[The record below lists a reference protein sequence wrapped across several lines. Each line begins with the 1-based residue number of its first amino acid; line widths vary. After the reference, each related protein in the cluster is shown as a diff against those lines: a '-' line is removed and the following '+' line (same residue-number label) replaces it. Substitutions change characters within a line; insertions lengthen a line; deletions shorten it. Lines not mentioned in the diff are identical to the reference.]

1 MATHQLRAFA
11 NSSNLLLV
19 TKMITIGSMG
29 VFAGGALSY
38 STMIM
43 PTLRKFA
50 STSSLAVWCE
60 MYLIAKPIQISM
72 IVISSLGGAG
82 LYYQTKNHCY
92 LYGSLMMAS
101 LVPYTVSLLYPINHK
116 LLDIRKSGKDDPH
129 VEEMLVRW
137 DAIAFGRTLISYGA
151 MFITLYG
158 ALRASAR

>member
-1 MATHQLRAFA
+1 
-11 NSSNLLLV
+11 
-19 TKMITIGSMG
+19 
-29 VFAGGALSY
+29 
-38 STMIM
+38 
-43 PTLRKFA
+43 
-50 STSSLAVWCE
+50 
-60 MYLIAKPIQISM
+60 M

>member
-1 MATHQLRAFA
+1 MAHQLRTFA
-11 NSSNLLLV
+11 NSSNVLLV
-19 TKMITIGSMG
+19 TQMITIGSMG

-38 STMIM
+38 STMVM

-72 IVISSLGGAG
+72 IAISSLGAAA
-82 LYYQTKNHCY
+82 LYYQTRNQCY
-92 LYGSLMMAS
+92 LIGSLMMVS
-101 LVPYTVSLLYPINHK
+101 LVPYTISLLYPINHK
-116 LLDIRKSGKDDPH
+116 LLDIRKSGKDDPR

-137 DAIAFGRTLISYGA
+137 DALAFGRTMASYGA

-158 ALRASAR
+158 ALRPSTR